1 MQTISADGLTVFSE
15 WAHLYYVT
23 LGNLAYCAPG
33 STADSCFGYYDVSNV
48 RHAATTQQPGW
59 GLTNTAGFRNLQ
71 DWAYWSGLPYA
82 QYSRGGAWSFDTYD
96 GLQDFDPQTYHFYAL
111 AVRPG
116 DVTVAAAAVPEP
128 MTLPLVL
135 TALGGLAVVRR
146 QRRRAGSLPP
156 QPASTQRLR

>member
-33 STADSCFGYYDVSNV
+33 V
-48 RHAATTQQPGW
+48 TQCNSAQPGW
-59 GLTNTAGFRNLQ
+59 GLTNTADFRNLQ
-71 DWAYWSGLPYA
+71 AWAYWSGLPYA
-82 QYSRGGAWSFDTYD
+82 PFPQDYAWFFLTYYGYQSGA
-96 GLQDFDPQTYHFYAL
+96 LQGDDWYAL

-135 TALGGLAVVRR
+135 TALTGLLVAR
-146 QRRRAGSLPP
+146 RRRALPGLP
-156 QPASTQRLR
+156 RA

>member
-23 LGNLAYCAPG
+23 LGNLTYCAPG
-33 STADSCFGYYDVSNV
+33 STEDSCFGYYDVSNV

-82 QYSRGGAWSFDTYD
+82 PFPQDAWFFFTYYGYQSGA
-96 GLQDFDPQTYHFYAL
+96 LQGDDWYAL

-135 TALGGLAVVRR
+135 TALTGLLVAR
-146 QRRRAGSLPP
+146 RRRALPGLP
-156 QPASTQRLR
+156 RA